1 MSKTTLGNLQ
11 SRQESLL
18 NVREG
23 FCQMTL
29 WAHAEESYSLELPG
43 HHVGARASGRLIV
56 SARQQCVARRQVHRH
71 QSVDELDQTQTLGG
85 M

>member
-1 MSKTTLGNLQ
+1 MSKTTLGDLQ

-18 NVREG
+18 NGREG

-29 WAHAEESYSLELPG
+29 RAHAEDNYTLELPG
-43 HHVGARASGRLIV
+43 HHVGARASGGLIV
-56 SARQQCVARRQVHRH
+56 PAREQRVARRQVHRH
-71 QSVDELDQTQTLGG
+71 QSVDELDQTQTPGG